1 MPLQPR
7 TPKDLLLA
15 PVAAQID
22 MNLQRVRDRSQT
34 EIDYELELELDRPP
48 ADDSPAERSARVLA
62 LALRNVELYDW
73 RAEITEDA
81 ARLRLSGGS
90 VSLDI
95 GLSRALMDYIA
106 ATGGRS

>member
-1 MPLQPR
+1 MPLHPR
-7 TPKDLLLA
+7 TSKDLMLA

-22 MNLQRVRDRSQT
+22 MNLQRVRDRSHE
-34 EIDYELELELDRPP
+34 EIDYDLQLELNSPP

-62 LALRNVELYDW
+62 LALRNVELHDW
-73 RAEITEDA
+73 LAEITDDA

-95 GLSRALMDYIA
+95 GLSRSLMSYITA
-106 ATGGRS
+106 KADSQ